1 MEKVNISLF
10 KKSFELRIVEA
21 FLIIAYNDKEQS
33 LTKNINMHQNN
44 VPEGINND
52 KSIFP
57 LFVSFLFSIFTIP
70 SLC

>member
-1 MEKVNISLF
+1 MSNFIQKYQLT
-10 KKSFELRIVEA
+10 KL
-21 FLIIAYNDKEQS
+21 NDKEQS
-33 LTKNINMHQNN
+33 LTKNITMHQNN